1 MSKGANI
8 SILLGNLGKD
18 PRIAYNEKGLPICNF
33 DMATSERYK
42 SGTGEWKED
51 TEWHRIV
58 IFGTFGETCA
68 QKLRKGSQVFV
79 LGRKNTREY
88 EIKGETVKRKVT
100 EVIAREVVFCGPA
113 PAIPKEQE
121 QIPDNNDAAGY
132 DSDDI
137 PF

>member
-1 MSKGANI
+1 MSKGVNI

-33 DMATSERYK
+33 DMATTERYR
-42 SGTGEWKED
+42 SEIGEWKED

-58 IFGTFGETCA
+58 VFGTFGTTCA
-68 QKLRKGSQVFV
+68 QKLVKGSQVLV
-79 LGRKNTREY
+79 IGRKNTRGY
-88 EIKGETVKRKVT
+88 KIKDETTERKVT

-121 QIPDNNDAAGY
+121 QIPDNSDARDF